1 MFLVLQTIEEKNL
14 LIIQQEERI
23 KEMMAVMSLASRLE
37 AEEASKK
44 EETIGRLQTENQV
57 INHSYFFIELIVTY
71 INLHNFLYLQ

>member
-1 MFLVLQTIEEKNL
+1 MLLVLQTIEDKNV

-23 KEMMAVMSLASRLE
+23 KEMMAIMSLASRLE

-57 INHSYFFIELIVTY
+57 SSFNYFSLNIFIC
-71 INLHNFLYLQ
+71 

>member
-1 MFLVLQTIEEKNL
+1 M

-44 EETIGRLQTENQV
+44 EETIGRLQTENEV
-57 INHSYFFIELIVTY
+57 SDFI
-71 INLHNFLYLQ
+71 

>member
-1 MFLVLQTIEEKNL
+1 MFIFQTIEEKNA

-23 KEMMAVMSLASRLE
+23 KEMMTVMSIASRLE

-57 INHSYFFIELIVTY
+57 YIFNYLLI
-71 INLHNFLYLQ
+71 I

>member
-1 MFLVLQTIEEKNL
+1 

-57 INHSYFFIELIVTY
+57 SVPNLVFYIFKNLIW
-71 INLHNFLYLQ
+71 FC

>member
-1 MFLVLQTIEEKNL
+1 MFLFLQTIEEKNV

-57 INHSYFFIELIVTY
+57 IIV
-71 INLHNFLYLQ
+71 N

>member
-1 MFLVLQTIEEKNL
+1 MLPPAKKNFFQTIEDKNA

-57 INHSYFFIELIVTY
+57 CT
-71 INLHNFLYLQ
+71 YLQLFIRY

>member
-1 MFLVLQTIEEKNL
+1 M

-44 EETIGRLQTENQV
+44 EETIGRLQTENEV
-57 INHSYFFIELIVTY
+57 SDFIL
-71 INLHNFLYLQ
+71 FLLKIIK

>member
-1 MFLVLQTIEEKNL
+1 MVFQTIEEKNM

-44 EETIGRLQTENQV
+44 EETIGRLQTENEV
-57 INHSYFFIELIVTY
+57 SDFI
-71 INLHNFLYLQ
+71 

>member
-1 MFLVLQTIEEKNL
+1 M
-14 LIIQQEERI
+14 IIRQEERI

-57 INHSYFFIELIVTY
+57 RITLRILFKKKTKLALFIKCNLYFNHYNI
-71 INLHNFLYLQ
+71 

>member
-1 MFLVLQTIEEKNL
+1 VSSIVLQTIEEKNT

-57 INHSYFFIELIVTY
+57 CTFILAIDVLLCREPICDNVWRL
-71 INLHNFLYLQ
+71 

>member
-1 MFLVLQTIEEKNL
+1 M
-14 LIIQQEERI
+14 IIQQEERI

-57 INHSYFFIELIVTY
+57 RVTLG
-71 INLHNFLYLQ
+71 ILLKKKLNWLCL

>member
-1 MFLVLQTIEEKNL
+1 

-44 EETIGRLQTENQV
+44 EETIGRLQTENEV
-57 INHSYFFIELIVTY
+57 CVLISYLNKVFLIARV
-71 INLHNFLYLQ
+71 